1 MKGFASV
8 ELPWYGLLAAT
19 NWNLNEGNVRSESI
33 TGPGT
38 IANCPAGTPNAACAP
53 GTNGTVKYTTL
64 AFQPN
69 GSNRLPAVNL
79 IDVSVS
85 KNFDFGRQKLTV
97 TFNCFNILNINT
109 IQGFSSNNASN
120 NGQTVGGVTASSTFL
135 AINSIV
141 PPRVFRIDLRY
152 AF

>member
-1 MKGFASV
+1 
-8 ELPWYGLLAAT
+8 
-19 NWNLNEGNVRSESI
+19 
-33 TGPGT
+33 
-38 IANCPAGTPNAACAP
+38 
-53 GTNGTVKYTTL
+53 
-64 AFQPN
+64 
-69 GSNRLPAVNL
+69 VNL

-85 KNFDFGRQKLTV
+85 KNLDFGRQKLTI
-97 TFNCFNILNINT
+97 TLNCFNILNINT